1 MRTLKISLAAIL
13 LGAVISS
20 CSKTGPAGP
29 EGPAGPA
36 GANGAANV
44 YMTDFSINPS
54 QWSSY
59 NSTTW
64 DYVANVDVA
73 TTDVVN
79 VYISLNGTSY
89 TPLTQNSLF
98 YSGDELTYAYGNGAG
113 LTLWYYFS
121 SLAPDY
127 TLYVKI
133 ADIPPAIFVKHPNT
147 NWNNYNEVAA
157 LPEVKLAGS
166 VK

>member
-29 EGPAGPA
+29 EGPAGPP
-36 GANGAANV
+36 GAANV
-44 YMTDFSINPS
+44 NMADFLVNPLD
-54 QWSSY
+54 WSNY
-59 NSTTW
+59 NSDTW
-64 DYVANVDVA
+64 DYVANVDVP

-98 YSGDELTYAYGNGAG
+98 YSGDELTYDYGSGNG

-121 SLAPDY
+121 SAAPDY
-127 TLYVKI
+127 PIYVKI
-133 ADIPPAIFVKHPNT
+133 ADIPPAVYIKHPNT
-147 NWNNYNEVAA
+147 NWNNYSEVAA
-157 LPEVKLAGS
+157 LPEVKAAAS
-166 VK
+166 SR